1 MIEIRLV
8 FNKGFVWTALHFC
21 NNDRCSKAMATLVGL
36 SHRSPV
42 SREASIAPLPIQ
54 PTPGHLVKQ
63 QNYPGAVLQD
73 SLYSEELPPG
83 FAQHSSR
90 PGVHATSKKEE
101 ARVGPKVRVYNRINP
116 RRQRLGDKIDD
127 VIVGLVGEDY
137 NPKPDF
143 EQDNMY
149 AHALPLNYVPQDYSH
164 LTYYHPNQYQS
175 FGHPYMPHSDLPPG
189 FHNPQFQPQHQH
201 FHTYPGQGELP
212 PGFLGQQDHPPL
224 PILPTGQPEQGQPL
238 PIMTRKRSLHRE
250 DIQAPPFISATYN
263 QQPRKVRLYGKIK
276 QGKPTFL
283 QEMGMV
289 DYTEHVEEHLQPQL
303 IPQPPLISSTD
314 DHVAPGQ
321 KQDAAE
327 EGDTDPFGNQK
338 EHEYIDEV
346 MIEERPSGPDRL
358 FDKSDS
364 ASAHHSA
371 KAQTAKRSFV
381 VRSSKQDPA
390 SRNSSARIPSSI
402 QSSVKPG
409 FDYDKLYRKY
419 NMIYTQIEIEEMNRL
434 GYLSEFSQSAVP
446 VSEPPHLNH
455 VDQEDSQSKPQ
466 YQPSRQASGKET
478 QKQQSMYSESRPKG
492 QSSTQGRI
500 LKPLSSKS
508 GSQQAQLG
516 NF

>member
-1 MIEIRLV
+1 
-8 FNKGFVWTALHFC
+8 
-21 NNDRCSKAMATLVGL
+21 
-36 SHRSPV
+36 
-42 SREASIAPLPIQ
+42 
-54 PTPGHLVKQ
+54 
-63 QNYPGAVLQD
+63 
-73 SLYSEELPPG
+73 
-83 FAQHSSR
+83 
-90 PGVHATSKKEE
+90 
-101 ARVGPKVRVYNRINP
+101 
-116 RRQRLGDKIDD
+116 
-127 VIVGLVGEDY
+127 
-137 NPKPDF
+137 
-143 EQDNMY
+143 
-149 AHALPLNYVPQDYSH
+149 
-164 LTYYHPNQYQS
+164 
-175 FGHPYMPHSDLPPG
+175 
-189 FHNPQFQPQHQH
+189 
-201 FHTYPGQGELP
+201 
-212 PGFLGQQDHPPL
+212 
-224 PILPTGQPEQGQPL
+224 
-238 PIMTRKRSLHRE
+238 
-250 DIQAPPFISATYN
+250 
-263 QQPRKVRLYGKIK
+263 
-276 QGKPTFL
+276 
-283 QEMGMV
+283 MGMV